1 LALTPRDYRFFKKE
15 ETMATFDDFSKLEL
29 RVGRILEAND
39 HPNADRLY
47 VLKVDLGEKQI
58 QLVAGIKNSYTRE
71 ELIGKSA
78 IIVANLEPKVLR
90 GVESNGMLLAA
101 HSEDKIIILTT
112 DKEASPGSL
121 IK

>member
-1 LALTPRDYRFFKKE
+1 
-15 ETMATFDDFSKLEL
+15 MATFDDFSKLEL

-47 VLKVDLGEKQI
+47 VLKVDLGERQV
-58 QLVAGIKNSYTRE
+58 QLVAGIKNSYTKE

>member
-1 LALTPRDYRFFKKE
+1 
-15 ETMATFDDFSKLEL
+15 MATFDDFSKLEL

-112 DKEASPGSL
+112 DKEALPGSL

>member
-1 LALTPRDYRFFKKE
+1 
-15 ETMATFDDFSKLEL
+15 MATFDDFSKLEL

-47 VLKVDLGEKQI
+47 VLKVDLGERQV
-58 QLVAGIKNSYTRE
+58 QLVAGIKNSYTKE

-101 HSEDKIIILTT
+101 HSEDKKIILTT

>member
-1 LALTPRDYRFFKKE
+1 
-15 ETMATFDDFSKLEL
+15 MATFDDFSKLEL

-47 VLKVDLGEKQI
+47 VLKVDLGEKQV
-58 QLVAGIKNSYTRE
+58 QLVAGIKNSYAKE

>member
-1 LALTPRDYRFFKKE
+1 
-15 ETMATFDDFSKLEL
+15 MATFDDFSKLEL

-47 VLKVDLGEKQI
+47 VLKVDLGESQV
-58 QLVAGIKNSYTRE
+58 QLVAGIKNSYTKE

>member
-1 LALTPRDYRFFKKE
+1 
-15 ETMATFDDFSKLEL
+15 MATFDDFSKLEL